1 MLLLVMAFEILPELE
16 PPLTWYAVIPL
27 AGLEVG
33 DPVEKNENET
43 KPRSIASDEQIELL
57 NFSWFPYFYS

>member
-16 PPLTWYAVIPL
+16 PHLTWYAVIPL

-33 DPVEKNENET
+33 DPVEKNKIKILET
-43 KPRSIASDEQIELL
+43 KPRNIASDQQIELL
-57 NFSWFPYFYS
+57 NF